1 MGPQPTCTL
10 VPGDGEAAIFFTFSS
25 SPHAVNNIL
34 ISYIC
39 LVMMWDEP
47 SHTQIIGRVIGWTMH
62 ETLPLVQIILTIF
75 WLHPPY
81 VREHT
86 CLCTSTNDKLGEPR
100 LGTRLMIKPQVM
112 MGPVWEWVQSGNE
125 SCIQTLKQNG
135 PASCLGSWWRWGC
148 QFFFLLSHLH
158 LILSTRL
165 DLQCLL
171 HIIARSQLQTSR

>member
-1 MGPQPTCTL
+1 MKPEESAGCHQTPSRRWGLGTRL
-10 VPGDGEAAIFFTFSS
+10 
-25 SPHAVNNIL
+25 
-34 ISYIC
+34 C
-39 LVMMWDEP
+39 LVMLWDEP
-47 SHTQIIGRVIGWTMH
+47 SHTQSIGCVIGWTMH

-75 WLHPPY
+75 WLHHPH

-86 CLCTSTNDKLGEPR
+86 CLCTSTNDKLGEPH

-135 PASCLGSWWRWGC
+135 PTSCLGSWWRWGC
-148 QFFFLLSHLH
+148 QFFFFFLLSHLH
-158 LILSTRL
+158 LMLSTHL
-165 DLQCLL
+165 GLQCLL